1 MGKKVKKEVEPPPKD
16 VFDPLLI
23 ESKTAT
29 TVVLMLRSPEEEV
42 LAKACDA
49 LYRFASK
56 GDENKVMLLGLGAVE
71 HLNKLISHEDP
82 VVRRNAI
89 MVLGIMA
96 SNNDVRKLLRELDV
110 TNSLISQLKPEE
122 DVVIHE
128 FATLCLAHM
137 AVEYAAKVQIFEHG
151 GLEPLIRLLGSTDPD
166 VKKNS
171 LECIYL
177 LVQDFQICAA
187 VRALNVIP
195 PLLELLKS
203 EYSVIQLLALKT
215 LEVITKDRE
224 TRIILGE
231 HKGLDC
237 LLKILETNEFSDL
250 HVEALAVLGNCL
262 EGVRT
267 LQLIQQTGGLKKLLS
282 FVGVSTVPDIQKNA
296 AKAITKAA
304 YDSENRK
311 ILNEEEVEKC
321 LIKLLETD
329 NDGVKVAASQAIS
342 AMCQN
347 LASKRAFGFQGIS
360 QLVQLLSSD
369 NEEVKE
375 AAVTAL
381 ANLTTDSPSNASA
394 VAEAE
399 GIEPLVNTLNTQR
412 DGAIAN
418 AATVLTNLAVQ
429 DTFRLKI
436 QSHGVMSALA
446 ELLRS
451 TNSQVQSKAAFA
463 VAEFGC
469 DAAARTEL
477 RNAGG
482 LGPLVELL
490 HSKNEEVRRNACW
503 AVTVCASDELTAVE
517 LCRLGALDILEE
529 INLSNLSTKHKK
541 NFSEAVEKL
550 LDNNLSQK
558 YSQIGYLSSSNI
570 ITDGFYDC
578 GQIKPGVKILS
589 LEELSMQELTD
600 RQAIIF
606 INSKTFF
613 SVNTSLKEKAQDSSY
628 ERTVLSPSIL
638 RRGSREKA
646 RENCNLLCD
655 LNSSMVSP
663 VEEKQKLSGQRSSL
677 SKSSTREK
685 GLRKGKGK
693 KEEEKMKEVTQIVSK
708 VQDEISLENSHWLPP
723 PDFTLLDYINDAS
736 QTVLPLTT
744 TREQV
749 VALARFVADKMG
761 GSIERDKLHDFSWEL
776 HISEVEFELKS
787 NVVPIGKIKKGTFY
801 HRALLFKVIA
811 DRIGIA
817 CSLVRSK
824 CNRAWNEVELVDD
837 SPQGIAELLLPPQA
851 YIVDLM
857 FEPGFLIKK
866 GSAEADQYQYI

>member
-1 MGKKVKKEVEPPPKD
+1 MGKKVKKKVEPPPKD

-23 ESKTAT
+23 ESKTAA
-29 TVVLMLRSPEEEV
+29 TVVLMLSSPEEEV

-49 LYRFASK
+49 LYKFASK
-56 GDENKVMLLGLGAVE
+56 GDENKVTLLGLGAVE
-71 HLNKLISHEDP
+71 HLYKLISHEDP

-89 MVLGIMA
+89 MVFGIMA
-96 SNNDVRKLLRELDV
+96 SNYDVRKLLRELDV
-110 TNSLISQLKPEE
+110 TNSLISQLAPEE

-137 AVEYAAKVQIFEHG
+137 AVEYTTKVQIFEQG
-151 GLEPLIRLLGSTDPD
+151 GLEPLIRLLGSPDPD

-171 LECIYL
+171 VECIYL
-177 LVQDFQICAA
+177 LVQDFQSRAA

-203 EYSVIQLLALKT
+203 EYPVIQLLALKT
-215 LEVITKDRE
+215 LEVISKDRE

-231 HKGLDC
+231 SKGLDC

-250 HVEALAVLGNCL
+250 HVEALAVLANCL
-262 EGVRT
+262 EDVHT
-267 LQLIQQTGGLKKLLS
+267 LQLIHQTGGLKKLLS
-282 FVGVSTVPDIQKNA
+282 FVGVSTVPSIQKNA
-296 AKAITKAA
+296 AKAITRAA

-311 ILNEEEVEKC
+311 ILNQEEVEKC
-321 LIKLLETD
+321 LINLLEVD

-342 AMCQN
+342 AMCEN
-347 LASKRAFGFQGIS
+347 LASKRAFGLQGIP

-381 ANLTTDSPSNASA
+381 ANLTAASPSNASA

-399 GIEPLVNTLNTQR
+399 GIEPLVNTLNAQR

-418 AATVLTNLAVQ
+418 AATVLTNLAMQ
-429 DTFRLKI
+429 QPFRVNI
-436 QSHGVMSALA
+436 QSRGIMSVL
-446 ELLRS
+446 EEPLRS

-463 VAEFGC
+463 VATFGC
-469 DAAARTEL
+469 DADARTEL

-503 AVTVCASDELTAVE
+503 AVMVCASDELTAVE

-529 INLSNLSTKHKK
+529 INLSTGCKN
-541 NFSEAVEKL
+541 NFSEAALEKL

-558 YSQIGYLSSSNI
+558 YSQMGYLSSSNI

-578 GQIKPGVKILS
+578 GQIKPGVKFLS

-600 RQAIIF
+600 RRAIIF
-606 INSKTFF
+606 INVKPQEDLT
-613 SVNTSLKEKAQDSSY
+613 VEKEAQDSSY
-628 ERTVLSPSIL
+628 EQTILSPSIS
-638 RRGSREKA
+638 RKSNREKA
-646 RENCNLLCD
+646 
-655 LNSSMVSP
+655 
-663 VEEKQKLSGQRSSL
+663 
-677 SKSSTREK
+677 
-685 GLRKGKGK
+685 RKGKGK
-693 KEEEKMKEVTQIVSK
+693 KEEEKSKEVTQITPK
-708 VQDEISLENSHWLPP
+708 VQDEINLENSCWLPP
-723 PDFTLLDYINDAS
+723 PDFILLDYINDAS
-736 QTVLPLTT
+736 KTILPLMT

-749 VALARFVADKMG
+749 MALAQFVSDKMG
-761 GSIERDKLHDFSWEL
+761 GPVERDKLHDFSWEL
-776 HISEVEFELKS
+776 HISEIEFELKC
-787 NVVPIGKIKKGTFY
+787 NVVPIGKVKKGTFY

-811 DRIGIA
+811 DRIGIG
-817 CSLVRSK
+817 CTLVRGK
-824 CNRAWNEVELVDD
+824 YNRAWNEVKLADA
-837 SPQGIAELLLPPQA
+837 SPQGIAGLLLPPQE

-857 FEPGFLIKK
+857 FEPGFLIKQ
-866 GSAEADQYQYI
+866 GSAEADQYKHI